1 MQLCKYN
8 FYFLSVRLE
17 TQIFSRGFMYR
28 RLVQFQISEIKL
40 KTWFYSVCQTNQ
52 MTIKFLEGFES
63 KTDGFTFYSKFYFF
77 PSNYHCWV
85 DAVKF
90 IRKKIYMYFP
100 SFSYSVN
107 VFLSLCF
114 LLFSLSKCFYA
125 LKIEILLLILYT
137 GKQHIPITFCP
148 KWLETAQPMRQIL
161 ILNPERKE
169 IQRMWE
175 LGTDY
180 HWFINQWEREAESSQ

>member
-1 MQLCKYN
+1 
-8 FYFLSVRLE
+8 
-17 TQIFSRGFMYR
+17 
-28 RLVQFQISEIKL
+28 
-40 KTWFYSVCQTNQ
+40 
-52 MTIKFLEGFES
+52 
-63 KTDGFTFYSKFYFF
+63 
-77 PSNYHCWV
+77 
-85 DAVKF
+85 
-90 IRKKIYMYFP
+90 MYFP

-114 LLFSLSKCFYA
+114 HIFSLSKCFYA

-137 GKQHIPITFCP
+137 GKQHIPILFALNGSKLP
-148 KWLETAQPMRQIL
+148 NLRQIL

-180 HWFINQWEREAESSQ
+180 HWFINQWESEREKLNHLNKSKFFSEIFGSWNQTNKKRFLTTLRKQEDLSRVRVVLNLLQGLH

>member
-1 MQLCKYN
+1 
-8 FYFLSVRLE
+8 
-17 TQIFSRGFMYR
+17 
-28 RLVQFQISEIKL
+28 
-40 KTWFYSVCQTNQ
+40 
-52 MTIKFLEGFES
+52 
-63 KTDGFTFYSKFYFF
+63 
-77 PSNYHCWV
+77 
-85 DAVKF
+85 
-90 IRKKIYMYFP
+90 MYFP

-114 LLFSLSKCFYA
+114 HIFSLSKCFYA

-180 HWFINQWEREAESSQ
+180 HWFINQWESEREKLNQLNKSKFFSEIFGSWNQTNKKRFLTTVRKQEDLSRVRVVLIKNFLISFKVYTKREFPV